1 MENKE
6 FDNKIK
12 YLKDIYDTNEKSHNI
27 MLNNMQMSIIRLE
40 ELENKKINKLDNNK
54 FTFSKTK
61 IYTAIIYIIS
71 LIAFILNTEIDLYW
85 FLIVITFSVGNVYL
99 LKSSLFHEI
108 HDKEITKVDICIIVM
123 FIILL
128 IKGIFNLII
137 GEFRIGNMGY
147 YLIFLIWFLEGFA
160 YSLLI
165 KEKNNIFFILGQ
177 IYGTG
182 VMIIHNLL
190 KIFGSPALTDNNGY
204 IVNIITWA
212 CIITLF
218 VAFCVCGNYADNQKF
233 KSYKYS
239 LLIVFLLYM
248 IPFITLEL
256 LPFIFN
262 L

>member
-12 YLKDIYDTNEKSHNI
+12 YLKDIYDINEKSHNI
-27 MLNNMQMSIIRLE
+27 MLNNMQMSVIRLE

-71 LIAFILNTEIDLYW
+71 LIAFILNPEIDLYW

-99 LKSSLFHEI
+99 LKSNLFHEI

-165 KEKNNIFFILGQ
+165 KEKNNIF
-177 IYGTG
+177 
-182 VMIIHNLL
+182 
-190 KIFGSPALTDNNGY
+190 
-204 IVNIITWA
+204 
-212 CIITLF
+212 
-218 VAFCVCGNYADNQKF
+218 
-233 KSYKYS
+233 
-239 LLIVFLLYM
+239 LY
-248 IPFITLEL
+248 
-256 LPFIFN
+256 
-262 L
+262 

>member
-12 YLKDIYDTNEKSHNI
+12 YLKEIYDNNEKSHNI
-27 MLNNMQMSIIRLE
+27 MLNSMQKSIIKLE
-40 ELENKKINKLDNNK
+40 DLENKRFNKLDNNK
-54 FTFSKTK
+54 FTFSKAK

-71 LIAFILNTEIDLYW
+71 LIAFILNPEIDLYW

-108 HDKEITKVDICIIVM
+108 NDNEITKVDICIIVM

-147 YLIFLIWFLEGFA
+147 YLVFLIWFLEGLA
-160 YSLLI
+160 YSLI
-165 KEKNNIFFILGQ
+165 VKDKNNKFFILGQ

-182 VMIIHNLL
+182 VMIMHNLL
-190 KIFGSPALTDNNGY
+190 KIFGSHVLTDNNGS
-204 IVNIITWA
+204 IVIIITCA

-239 LLIVFLLYM
+239 LLIIFLLYM